1 MADTIADVDLDKR
14 RADLIQLYQDVLDL
28 VSAQVRAAKAGEIT
42 LRASMLKEINQS
54 LKLSSEL
61 LDKLRAEQEAEKALR
76 DSLSGSN
83 SNGDAD
89 GGWELPFPVP
99 DEPLKF

>member
-1 MADTIADVDLDKR
+1 MAAADIDLNKKR
-14 RADLIQLYQDVLDL
+14 EELIQLYQDVFDL
-28 VSAQVRAAKAGEIT
+28 ISSQVQKAKAGEIT

-61 LDKLRAEQEAEKALR
+61 LDRLRAEQEAEKALR
-76 DSLSGSN
+76 DSLSMTSSGPD
-83 SNGDAD
+83 GDAD

-99 DEPLKF
+99 DEPLKY